1 MNADSTTAGTMK
13 FTKMFTTGLR
23 EHANAWLRSVP
34 WLVVAILGYLVMF
47 SDVKNMDM
55 NLAYQCYKAC
65 WAVILTIVCD
75 NGLNWAVPDS
85 EKERM
90 SLDAGGIGPQVRR
103 AIIFLGLCHLLQI
116 A

>member
-1 MNADSTTAGTMK
+1 MLGAS
-13 FTKMFTTGLR
+13 LR
-23 EHANAWLRSVP
+23 AHANAWMRSMP
-34 WLVVAILGYLVMF
+34 WLVVGVAGYLFMF
-47 SDVKNMDM
+47 ADVKNMDM

-75 NGLNWAVPDS
+75 NGLNWAVPES
-85 EKERM
+85 
-90 SLDAGGIGPQVRR
+90 SNDAESNKYQLALENGTIGPQIRR